1 MRILFNI
8 VFIPL
13 TACVVAIGLGSIAA
27 MVLVGMYRNEITA
40 PLGLTVVYAGA
51 GIVVAVWQGMVS
63 LLKWCTRQK
72 KVEDLGVLNVKRN

>member
-1 MRILFNI
+1 MRILFNV

-13 TACVVAIGLGSIAA
+13 TACVVAIVLGSIAA

-63 LLKWCTRQK
+63 LLKWCTKQK

>member
-1 MRILFNI
+1 
-8 VFIPL
+8 
-13 TACVVAIGLGSIAA
+13 

-63 LLKWCTRQK
+63 LLKWCTKQK